1 MEVTPRLGLRTL
13 IPGQAQ
19 KEITVNEC
27 WQVLDTVVA
36 GAVEEPARADPP
48 TAPVIGTSYLIA
60 SGATG
65 AWAGQNDA
73 IAAFTA
79 GGWRIIA
86 PVDGLCVLIKST
98 GETLRYANGG
108 WSILLGAPQ
117 PAISNVFGGTTV
129 DAESRAAISTIL
141 GALRAHGLIAP

>member
-27 WQVLDTVVA
+27 WQVLDAVVA

-48 TAPVIGTSYLIA
+48 TSPTVGTSYIVA

-65 AWAGQNDA
+65 AWAGQDDA
-73 IAAFTA
+73 IAAFTP

-86 PVDGLCVLIKST
+86 PMDGLCVLIRST
-98 GETLRYANGG
+98 GETLRYSNGG

-117 PAISNVFGGTTV
+117 PAISSVVGGTTV
-129 DAESRAAISTIL
+129 DAESRAAISAIL

>member
-1 MEVTPRLGLRTL
+1 MASKVGAGEL
-13 IPGQAQ
+13 
-19 KEITVNEC
+19 
-27 WQVLDTVVA
+27 VL
-36 GAVEEPARADPP
+36 
-48 TAPVIGTSYLIA
+48 
-60 SGATG
+60 

-108 WSILLGAPQ
+108 WSILLGAPE

-129 DAESRAAISTIL
+129 DAESRAAISAIL

>member
-27 WQVLDTVVA
+27 WQVLDAVVA

-48 TAPVIGTSYLIA
+48 TAPTVGTAYIVA
-60 SGATG
+60 TGATG
-65 AWAGQNDA
+65 AWAGQDDA
-73 IAAFTA
+73 IAAFTP

-86 PVDGLCVLIKST
+86 PVDGLSVLVKSSGQT
-98 GETLRYANGG
+98 VRYANGG
-108 WSILLGAPQ
+108 WSIVLAAPQ
-117 PAISNVFGGTTV
+117 PAISNVGGGTTV
-129 DAESRAAISTIL
+129 DSESRAAISAIL
-141 GALRAHGLIAP
+141 AALRAHGLIAL

>member
-1 MEVTPRLGLRTL
+1 MQATPRLGLRPL
-13 IPGQAQ
+13 MPGQAQ

-27 WQVLDTVVA
+27 WQVLDAVVA

-48 TAPVIGTSYLIA
+48 SSPTVGASYIVA

-65 AWAGQNDA
+65 AWAGQDDA
-73 IAAFTA
+73 IAAFTP

-86 PVDGLCVLIKST
+86 PVDGLCVLVKST
-98 GETLRYANGG
+98 GQTLRYDNGG
-108 WSILLGAPQ
+108 WSILLAGPQ
-117 PAISNVFGGTTV
+117 PAISNVVGGTTV
-129 DAESRAAISTIL
+129 DPESREAISAIL

>member
-1 MEVTPRLGLRTL
+1 MQATPRLGLKPL
-13 IPGQAQ
+13 MPGQAQ

-27 WQVLDTVVA
+27 WQVLDAVVA
-36 GAVEEPARADPP
+36 GAVEERARVDPP
-48 TAPVIGTSYLIA
+48 TVPTVGASYIVA

-65 AWAGQNDA
+65 AWAGHDDA
-73 IAAFTA
+73 IAAFTP

-86 PVDGLCVLIKST
+86 PIDGLCVLVKST

-108 WSILLGAPQ
+108 WSIMLAAPQ
-117 PAISNVFGGTTV
+117 PAISNVVAGTTV
-129 DAESRAAISTIL
+129 DGESRAAISAIL

>member
-1 MEVTPRLGLRTL
+1 MEVTPRLGLPTL

-27 WQVLDTVVA
+27 WQVLDAVVA

-48 TAPVIGTSYLIA
+48 TAPAVGSSYIVA

-65 AWAGQNDA
+65 AWAGHDDA

-86 PVDGLCVLIKST
+86 PTDGLCVMVKST
-98 GETLRYANGG
+98 GATVRYANGG
-108 WSILLGAPQ
+108 WSTLLAAPQ
-117 PAISNVFGGTTV
+117 PAISDVVGGTTV
-129 DAESRAAISTIL
+129 DAESRAAISAIL
-141 GALRAHGLIAP
+141 GALRAHGLIGA